1 VEDSIDLGTT
11 VSKKSYHHSGLSPMR
26 PNEFW
31 TCPDDGAARHKPL
44 VFNMV
49 VVGPF
54 KEEEEGT
61 GIASDVVKVD
71 GEDPATPDDYLRCV
85 DARTTQDRNNSPMLD

>member
-1 VEDSIDLGTT
+1 
-11 VSKKSYHHSGLSPMR
+11 M
-26 PNEFW
+26 
-31 TCPDDGAARHKPL
+31 
-44 VFNMV
+44 
-49 VVGPF
+49 GPF
-54 KEEEEGT
+54 EEEEEGT